1 MKGFTEDD
9 FANPEKLGSA
19 QFLISAGVCVFIAAM
34 AYRNLPFDLI
44 PDWIPLLG
52 KMDDLS
58 AGLCAGVG
66 LTLVYLGWHYGTG
79 PKPAEILVAAD
90 LLEKAHVALVP
101 AKVVA
106 VQSVKAGIK
115 AARPFANAVKPL
127 AETFYKSTI
136 APVSAA
142 AKTTFFGAAFDEYVA
157 SLEKANPAFS
167 LVRKLVKVK
176 K

>member
-19 QFLISAGVCVFIAAM
+19 QFLISAGVCVFVAAM

-52 KMDDLS
+52 KMDDLF

-79 PKPAEILVAAD
+79 SIDLRGPAREGARRARAGQGGRRA
-90 LLEKAHVALVP
+90 ERQGGH
-101 AKVVA
+101 
-106 VQSVKAGIK
+106 QS
-115 AARPFANAVKPL
+115 RL
-127 AETFYKSTI
+127 
-136 APVSAA
+136 
-142 AKTTFFGAAFDEYVA
+142 
-157 SLEKANPAFS
+157 
-167 LVRKLVKVK
+167 
-176 K
+176 

>member
-19 QFLISAGVCVFIAAM
+19 QFLISAGVCVFVAAM

-52 KMDDLS
+52 KMDDLF

-115 AARPFANAVKPL
+115 AARPFANAAKPL
-127 AETFYKSTI
+127 AS
-136 APVSAA
+136 
-142 AKTTFFGAAFDEYVA
+142 G
-157 SLEKANPAFS
+157 
-167 LVRKLVKVK
+167 R
-176 K
+176 